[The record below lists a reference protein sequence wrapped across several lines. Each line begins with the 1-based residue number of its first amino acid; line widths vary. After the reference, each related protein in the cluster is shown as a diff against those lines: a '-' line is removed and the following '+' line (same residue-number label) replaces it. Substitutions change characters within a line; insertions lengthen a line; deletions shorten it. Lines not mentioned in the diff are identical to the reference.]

1 MYSHIGIGAI
11 VEELLSLKAIAILR
25 YMTNQLVGNSTQGS
39 GIQMKDT
46 KKF

>member
-11 VEELLSLKAIAILR
+11 VEELLSLKVIAILR
-25 YMTNQLVGNSTQGS
+25 YMKNQLVGNSTQGS

-46 KKF
+46 KKL